1 MKKFLAGVVV
11 GYMASELI
19 GAYQLGYFHRMVA
32 YYKWLWETD
41 EIPPVDFSDVYKYI
55 TTGRIPPMMYAETVE
70 KSEAVAKTARAMAME
85 HYDIA
90 QIAEYLGLEEEVVRQ
105 IVNT

>member
-1 MKKFLAGVVV
+1 MKKFIAGVAV
-11 GYMASELI
+11 GYMVSEII

-41 EIPPVDFSDVYKYI
+41 EIPPINFSDVYKYI
-55 TTGRIPPMMYAETVE
+55 TIGRIPPTMYAETPE

-90 QIAEYLGLEEEVVRQ
+90 VIAEHLGLEEEVVRQ
-105 IVNT
+105 IINT